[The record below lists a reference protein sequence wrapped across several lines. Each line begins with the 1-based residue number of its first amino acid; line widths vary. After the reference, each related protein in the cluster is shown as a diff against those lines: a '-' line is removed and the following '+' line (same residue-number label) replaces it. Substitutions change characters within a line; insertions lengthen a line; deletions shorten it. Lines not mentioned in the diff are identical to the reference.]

1 MTSLEPNKQPIHI
14 LHPSLSQECMQ
25 IESYLTIDDPCIT
38 RAFVHNTQI
47 PLSIS
52 KLVYVR
58 QVFQL
63 IEKVSKYYSDSVD
76 LAVRSATT
84 HLSRLTFIH
93 CQLENV
99 LVPKTRRKYNVLTTL
114 LSLKCELISPA
125 AYRYLQSLD
134 CISLPHHST
143 LHRFSKNIGLE
154 NDFISHLKQSTFL
167 FNQQQRPV
175 SLHMDEI
182 HLKSEHSYKGGKII
196 GSSNSPNKLAKTI
209 MDLWFFTK
217 WSSVVRIL
225 PCSETSASEIFPI
238 TKKVICD
245 IEPCNLFVVTII
257 TDNYPLNVRLFKF
270 FSPTSKLEHS
280 VPHPVDSNRPIFFL
294 FDFVH
299 ILRTIRNN

>member
-1 MTSLEPNKQPIHI
+1 MASLEPNKQPIHI

-63 IEKVSKYYSDSVD
+63 IEEVSKYYSDSVD

-84 HLSRLTFIH
+84 HLSYAINQIEENEEESSTVESDLFPRLTFIH

-99 LVPKTRRKYNVLTTL
+99 LVPKTRRKYNVLTTI

-143 LHRFSKNIGLE
+143 LRRLSKNIGLE
-154 NDFISHLKQSTFL
+154 NDFISHLKQSTFYL
-167 FNQQQRPV
+167 IN
-175 SLHMDEI
+175 
-182 HLKSEHSYKGGKII
+182 
-196 GSSNSPNKLAKTI
+196 
-209 MDLWFFTK
+209 
-217 WSSVVRIL
+217 SSVL
-225 PCSETSASEIFPI
+225 FPFI
-238 TKKVICD
+238 WMKSI
-245 IEPCNLFVVTII
+245 
-257 TDNYPLNVRLFKF
+257 
-270 FSPTSKLEHS
+270 
-280 VPHPVDSNRPIFFL
+280 
-294 FDFVH
+294 
-299 ILRTIRNN
+299 